1 MQELKLT
8 SPMPVSVNHYIKP
21 RAFIVHGKPQISL
34 YETAEAKEFKNEF
47 IRYVKEQVKVQDFH
61 PSTNKFQ
68 HYYVE
73 CNFYFPRTH
82 MDANN
87 HWKILLDAITESG
100 AVWLDDSQ
108 VCERVN
114 KILYDAKNPRIEM
127 RIFPVTYVGIFP
139 DQESADQFRQKCTGC
154 NRYRNGRCSILL
166 KAFEC
171 RVQEEITGLTCTKY
185 KIKE

>member
-1 MQELKLT
+1 MQELRLT
-8 SPMPVSVNHYIKP
+8 SPMPVSVNHYIQP
-21 RAFIVHGKPQISL
+21 RAFVMRGKAKITL
-34 YETAEAKEFKNEF
+34 YETVEAKEFKQEF
-47 IRYVKEQVKVQDFH
+47 IRYVNEQVEKQDFQ

-73 CNFYFPRTH
+73 CDFYFPRTH

-87 HWKILLDAITESG
+87 HWKILLDAITESK
-100 AVWLDDSQ
+100 AVWMDDSQ

-127 RIFPVTYVGIFP
+127 CIFPVTYVGIFP
-139 DQESADQFRQKCTGC
+139 DRQTADTFREKCVSC

-171 RVQEEITGLTCTKY
+171 RVQEEITGSTCTKY
-185 KIKE
+185 KTKE

>member
-68 HYYVE
+68 HYYLSLI
-73 CNFYFPRTH
+73 H
-82 MDANN
+82 
-87 HWKILLDAITESG
+87 I
-100 AVWLDDSQ
+100 
-108 VCERVN
+108 
-114 KILYDAKNPRIEM
+114 
-127 RIFPVTYVGIFP
+127 
-139 DQESADQFRQKCTGC
+139 
-154 NRYRNGRCSILL
+154 
-166 KAFEC
+166 
-171 RVQEEITGLTCTKY
+171 
-185 KIKE
+185 